1 MRLSSG
7 AGTVPLRRAGLS
19 RRPVAR
25 RGGIGQGLKG
35 GIDVTGAAQR
45 AGFWGVLALRD
56 FRLLWTGDAVSG
68 IGNGVTTVV
77 LPLIALR
84 ELDASSFQIGV
95 LASAVWLPWL
105 IVGLPAGAWIDR
117 LPRRPIMMI
126 ANAACALFFASL
138 AIAGFLEAMTYGHLL
153 LVALLTG
160 TATVFFQ
167 AAYHSYLPT
176 VLAEADLVEGNSKIQ
191 GAEAATRVIGPSV
204 GGLVVATVGLA
215 AGLVVDAFTF
225 AFCFVCIWLIRVQ
238 ETVHRGQ
245 NQREPLR
252 RQIALGLRF
261 VAGDPYLR
269 SIVVYGTLLNFGL
282 TGYST
287 IQIVFLEKTVGV
299 GEFGLGLLLAI
310 AGVGGIVGSMIA
322 RPLGRRFGTAR
333 SVLIC
338 QLVTGPFILLAPLT
352 TYGAGLF
359 WFCIGGM
366 VTVAGVVSCNVVLGS
381 FRQSYCPPDRLGRVV
396 ATSMFLLH
404 SSIPLGALT
413 AGYLGDAVGPRGTM
427 WIMAC
432 LIAPCGLVL
441 LFSPSAESA
450 IYRVGLQSH
459 CGRGLLR

>member
-1 MRLSSG
+1 M
-7 AGTVPLRRAGLS
+7 
-19 RRPVAR
+19 
-25 RGGIGQGLKG
+25 
-35 GIDVTGAAQR
+35 TGAAQR

-310 AGVGGIVGSMIA
+310 AWVGGIVGSMIA

-333 SVLIC
+333 SVLTC

-366 VTVAGVVSCNVVLGS
+366 VMVAGVVSCNVVLGS

-396 ATSMFLLH
+396 ATSMYLLH

-441 LFSPSAESA
+441 LFSP
-450 IYRVGLQSH
+450 L
-459 CGRGLLR
+459 RGIRDLPSRPAVPLR

>member
-1 MRLSSG
+1 M
-7 AGTVPLRRAGLS
+7 
-19 RRPVAR
+19 
-25 RGGIGQGLKG
+25 
-35 GIDVTGAAQR
+35 TGAAQR

-77 LPLIALR
+77 LPLVALR

-126 ANAACALFFASL
+126 ANAACALLFASL

-282 TGYST
+282 TGYTT

-310 AGVGGIVGSMIA
+310 AGVGGIVGSTIA
-322 RPLGRRFGTAR
+322 RPLGRSAADSALPEAFS
-333 SVLIC
+333 SVS
-338 QLVTGPFILLAPLT
+338 
-352 TYGAGLF
+352 
-359 WFCIGGM
+359 W
-366 VTVAGVVSCNVVLGS
+366 
-381 FRQSYCPPDRLGRVV
+381 
-396 ATSMFLLH
+396 
-404 SSIPLGALT
+404 
-413 AGYLGDAVGPRGTM
+413 
-427 WIMAC
+427 
-432 LIAPCGLVL
+432 
-441 LFSPSAESA
+441 
-450 IYRVGLQSH
+450 
-459 CGRGLLR
+459 

>member
-1 MRLSSG
+1 M
-7 AGTVPLRRAGLS
+7 
-19 RRPVAR
+19 
-25 RGGIGQGLKG
+25 
-35 GIDVTGAAQR
+35 TGAAQR
-45 AGFWGVLALRD
+45 AGFWGVLAQRD

-84 ELDASSFQIGV
+84 ELEASNFQIGV

-117 LPRRPIMMI
+117 LHRRPIMMI
-126 ANAACALFFASL
+126 ANAACAVLFASVT
-138 AIAGFLEAMTYGHLL
+138 IAGLMGAVTYSHLL

-167 AAYHSYLPT
+167 AAYHAYLPT

-191 GAEAATRVIGPSV
+191 GAEAATRVIGPSF
-204 GGLVVATVGLA
+204 GGLLVATVGLA
-215 AGLVVDAFTF
+215 AGLLVDAFTF
-225 AFCFVCIWLIRVQ
+225 VFCFVCICLIRAQ
-238 ETVHRGQ
+238 ETVDRGLGA
-245 NQREPLR
+245 REPLR

-261 VAGDPYLR
+261 VAVDPYLR
-269 SIVVYGTLLNFGL
+269 PIVVYGTLLNFGL
-282 TGYST
+282 AGYTT

-338 QLVTGPFILLAPLT
+338 QLVTGPFVLLAPLT
-352 TYGAGLF
+352 TYGAGLL
-359 WFCIGGM
+359 WFCAGGIVM
-366 VTVAGVVSCNVVLGS
+366 IAGVVSCNVVLGS

-404 SSIPLGALT
+404 STIPLGALL
-413 AGYLGDAVGPRGTM
+413 AGFLGDLVGLRGTM
-427 WIMAC
+427 WIMAG

-441 LFSPSAESA
+441 LLSPLRGVRDLPSRPA
-450 IYRVGLQSH
+450 IS
-459 CGRGLLR
+459 LR

>member
-1 MRLSSG
+1 M
-7 AGTVPLRRAGLS
+7 
-19 RRPVAR
+19 
-25 RGGIGQGLKG
+25 
-35 GIDVTGAAQR
+35 TGAAQR

-126 ANAACALFFASL
+126 ANAACALFFASI

-333 SVLIC
+333 SVLTC

-366 VTVAGVVSCNVVLGS
+366 VMVAGVVSCNVGA
-381 FRQSYCPPDRLGRVV
+381 RQFPSKLLSAGPPRTSGGNEYVPAAQQHSARCSDGRLPRRRSGTARDDVDHGLPDRAVRIG
-396 ATSMFLLH
+396 
-404 SSIPLGALT
+404 PALQP
-413 AGYLGDAVGPRGTM
+413 APRDPRST
-427 WIMAC
+427 
-432 LIAPCGLVL
+432 
-441 LFSPSAESA
+441 ESA
-450 IYRVGLQSH
+450 CSPTAVEDY
-459 CGRGLLR
+459 CGRAAAASSLRIAMRRVASMNSDTAKPKSAPNWSCVNR